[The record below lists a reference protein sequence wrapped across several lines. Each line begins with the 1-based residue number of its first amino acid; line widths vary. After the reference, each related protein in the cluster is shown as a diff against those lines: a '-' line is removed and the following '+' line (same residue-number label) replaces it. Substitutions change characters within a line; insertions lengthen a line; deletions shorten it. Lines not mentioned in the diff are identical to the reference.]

1 MDTVAHSVTVLQKA
15 SAMWALVIAGPRE
28 VHAPDLLLVRIR
40 GSREEEVTEVTV
52 SVFIKEGV

>member
-28 VHAPDLLLVRIR
+28 VHAPDQDP
-40 GSREEEVTEVTV
+40 GS
-52 SVFIKEGV
+52 SYIWLSAILGI

>member
-1 MDTVAHSVTVLQKA
+1 VDTVAHSVTVLQKA

-40 GSREEEVTEVTV
+40 GSREEEVTEVM
-52 SVFIKEGV
+52 I